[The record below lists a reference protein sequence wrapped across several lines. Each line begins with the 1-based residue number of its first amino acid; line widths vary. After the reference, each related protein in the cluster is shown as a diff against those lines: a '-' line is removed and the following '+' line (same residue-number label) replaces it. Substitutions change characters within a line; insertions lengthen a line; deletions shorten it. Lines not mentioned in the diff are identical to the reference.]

1 MYADE
6 DACEGDEGELEGIH
20 VFFLMIRRPPRSTL
34 FPYTTLFRSRK
45 VKCGLTLSENYT
57 HTNSKSKITR
67 EMPLLNPDAW
77 STIIFTSGSSG
88 FPKAVIHTLANH
100 FFSALGANRI
110 TPLKPGDRWLM
121 SLPLFHVG
129 GLAIFFRSL
138 LSGSSIVIPADRK
151 RVV

>member
-1 MYADE
+1 MAIWMR
-6 DACEGDEGELEGIH
+6 EGI
-20 VFFLMIRRPPRSTL
+20 VVPLNPKFPPKQKEDL
-34 FPYTTLFRSRK
+34 LRK
-45 VKCGLTLSENYT
+45 VKCGVTLSENYT
-57 HTNSKSKITR
+57 HTNSKSRITS

-110 TPLKPGDRWLM
+110 MPLKPGDRWLM

-129 GLAIFFRSL
+129 GLAIFFQVTAFRFFHCYSC
-138 LSGSSIVIPADRK
+138 
-151 RVV
+151 